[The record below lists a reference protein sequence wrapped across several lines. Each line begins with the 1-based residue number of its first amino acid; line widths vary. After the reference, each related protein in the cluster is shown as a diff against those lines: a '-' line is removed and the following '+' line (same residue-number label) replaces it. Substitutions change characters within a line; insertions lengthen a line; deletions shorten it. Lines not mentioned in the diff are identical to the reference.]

1 MGCQARV
8 TQYQQDGGVDVT
20 AHREPLGIELPLV
33 KVQCKHH
40 TSTTGAPEVQ
50 QLVSAQGAGE
60 LSLFV
65 MLGKYSRDA
74 VAIER
79 QRTGLRLVDGETL
92 VSLTLEHYDRLPERW
107 RSVIWLTPVL
117 VVADSADH

>member
-1 MGCQARV
+1 M
-8 TQYQQDGGVDVT
+8 
-20 AHREPLGIELPLV
+20 
-33 KVQCKHH
+33 
-40 TSTTGAPEVQ
+40 
-50 QLVSAQGAGE
+50 SAQGAGE

-65 MLGKYSRDA
+65 TLGKYSRDV

-79 QRTGLRLVDGETL
+79 QRTGLRLVDGEIL